1 MDVATDTQQVE
12 VHSVTHQQIHV
23 RAEAEFD
30 KARRN
35 FWAFRLAIH
44 PELIKGWWPKEIAGH
59 LQAFYKSLVAGERPK
74 LAIAAPPQ
82 HGKSMAITDFIDPSP
97 PVVLEVK
104 IAERLTVLASAFA
117 AETE

>member
-1 MDVATDTQQVE
+1 M
-12 VHSVTHQQIHV
+12 

-104 IAERLTVLASAFA
+104 IAERLTVLVADDEAGVVHLPAGSGVQVIHAASSDPR
-117 AETE
+117 